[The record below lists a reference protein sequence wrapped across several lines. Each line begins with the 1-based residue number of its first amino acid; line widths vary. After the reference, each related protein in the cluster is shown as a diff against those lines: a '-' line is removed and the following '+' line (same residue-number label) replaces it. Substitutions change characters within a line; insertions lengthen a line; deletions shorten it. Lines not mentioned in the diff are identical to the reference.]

1 MFPYFRKA
9 ALILTGVA
17 ALVACRKDDAPSIDG
32 PLPTAD
38 FTVTLD
44 TSQFPVVATF
54 TNKSADAFLY
64 QWDFGDGSPL
74 VSGQNVTHVYK
85 TAGSYRAHLTAAGRS
100 GLGQSQQVP
109 VLIPSICGNAAFG
122 VLTACAG
129 TGAASWTLSD
139 QPGAIVK
146 LSASGATLSTSA
158 APLPACQLDDQFS
171 FTSIFTYSYD
181 AGANTYQGTTCGPAL
196 SGNSDFIYKPNGN
209 LGQIILQRP
218 KSFIGLPDSV
228 VNKTYDIIEASA
240 TKLRLQGTNP
250 DGTKTVTTY
259 IPQLST
265 IDRAKQL
272 LTGGSSRTWVLDN
285 TVAQTIAV
293 GNEASPSGYYPG
305 GALGGLP
312 TCQADD
318 EYTFTTTGT
327 FTYEA
332 NGATFVA
339 GSPGSC
345 QAPRNDNTTF
355 AFGPATGMGVAQ
367 FVLGKAGTF
376 IGVTDAPASRVYR
389 ILSIDN
395 QHMLLRA
402 GAPGDDPLFTIKMR
416 VK

>member
-9 ALILTGVA
+9 ALVLTGA
-17 ALVACRKDDAPSIDG
+17 LALVACRKDDAPSLDG

-44 TSQFPVVATF
+44 TNQYPVVATF
-54 TNKSADAFLY
+54 TNKSTDAFSY
-64 QWDFGDGSPL
+64 QWDFGDGSAL
-74 VSGQNVTHVYK
+74 MLGQNVTHIYR
-85 TAGSYRAHLTAAGRS
+85 TPGTYRAHLTAAGRT
-100 GLGQSQQVP
+100 GLGQSSQIP
-109 VLIPSICGNAAFG
+109 VQIPSICGNAAFT

-129 TGAASWTLSD
+129 SGATSWTISD

-146 LSASGATLSTSA
+146 LSASGATLSSSA

-171 FTSIFTYSYD
+171 FTSLFTYSYD
-181 AGANTYQGTTCGPAL
+181 ADAGTYQNSTCGTAL
-196 SGNSDFIYKPNGN
+196 TGNSDFVFKPVGN

-228 VNKTYDIIEASA
+228 VNKTYDIIEATT

-259 IPQLST
+259 MPQLSA
-265 IDRAKQL
+265 IDRAKQY
-272 LTGGSSRTWVLDN
+272 LTGGSSRTWLLDN

-293 GNEASPSGYYPG
+293 GTEANPSGYYAG
-305 GALGGLP
+305 GALGSLP
-312 TCQADD
+312 SCQADD
-318 EYTFTTTGT
+318 EYTFTTSNT
-327 FTYEA
+327 FTYNAMAE
-332 NGATFVA
+332 TFVA
-339 GSPGSC
+339 GVYAC
-345 QAPRNDNTTF
+345 QAPRSDNTTF
-355 AFGPATGMGVAQ
+355 SYGPATGNGIAQ
-367 FVLGKAGTF
+367 FVLNKAGTF

-395 QHMLLRA
+395 QHMTLRA
-402 GAPGDDPLFTIKMR
+402 GGPTDDPVFTIKMR